1 MEHGNGAELARL
13 SKIMGEATG
22 QQAAAPVRRECE
34 SRADAVTRTGV
45 AAILA
50 LVSAIVSGLAG
61 CGGEPPVASLPPPEV
76 SVSQPI
82 ERPVSDSLEFTG
94 RIEAVES
101 VDVRARVSGYITKV
115 AFDAGARV
123 KEGDLLF
130 EIDPR
135 EYQAAV
141 DHAEGEIAKLRA
153 NLTRASAEVTRTQR
167 LKSSGAVSEREVDTA
182 TGSKGATEGELVT
195 ARAQLEKAQL
205 DLQFTRVTAPIA
217 GRASRAEI
225 TAGNLVVVGA
235 DGGPV
240 LTTIVSL
247 DPVWVYFDI
256 DEPSLLRLREA
267 EHRRT
272 GRPLTPE
279 SVASLQI
286 PVQLGLANETGFPHT
301 GRIDFVDNRVDPAT
315 GTMRVRAVL
324 ENQEGLF
331 APGFFVRVK
340 LATGEAKPTALVT
353 ERAIGTDQGRKY
365 VLVVNDKNVV
375 EYREVQLGPLADGLR
390 AITSGLAPG
399 EWVIVNG
406 IQRARPGITVA
417 PQRVAM
423 EPKAPAPAPASPQVQ
438 GGSGSPANS

>member
-1 MEHGNGAELARL
+1 M
-13 SKIMGEATG
+13 
-22 QQAAAPVRRECE
+22 
-34 SRADAVTRTGV
+34 TRTGV

-50 LVSAIVSGLAG
+50 LVSAVVSGLAG
-61 CGGEPPVASLPPPEV
+61 CGGAPPVASLPPPEV

-82 ERPVSDSLEFTG
+82 ERAVSDSLEFTG
-94 RIEAVES
+94 RIEAVEA

-115 AFDAGARV
+115 AFDAGALV
-123 KEGDLLF
+123 KQGDLLF

-135 EYQAAV
+135 EYQTAV
-141 DHAEGEIAKLRA
+141 TRAEGDIARLRA
-153 NLTRASAEVTRTQR
+153 NLARAGAEVARTQKLR
-167 LKSSGAVSEREVDTA
+167 PSGAVSEREVDVATA
-182 TGSKGATEGELVT
+182 GKGGTEGELVS
-195 ARAQLEKAQL
+195 AQAQLEKAKL
-205 DLQFTRVTAPIA
+205 DLQFTRVTAPIT

-235 DGGPV
+235 SGGPL

-267 EHRRT
+267 ELRRT

-279 SVASLQI
+279 NIASLQI
-286 PVQLGLANETGFPHT
+286 PVQVGLGNEAAFPHT

-340 LATGEAKPTALVT
+340 LATGEPKPTVLVT
-353 ERAIGTDQGRKY
+353 ERAIGTDQSRKY
-365 VLVVNDKNVV
+365 VLVVDDKNVV

-399 EWVIVNG
+399 DWVIVNG
-406 IQRARPGITVA
+406 IQRARPGITVT
-417 PQRVAM
+417 PERVAM
-423 EPKAPAPAPASPQVQ
+423 EPKAPASAPAGSQEPGGSGAPAS
-438 GGSGSPANS
+438 S

>member
-1 MEHGNGAELARL
+1 
-13 SKIMGEATG
+13 
-22 QQAAAPVRRECE
+22 
-34 SRADAVTRTGV
+34 VTRTGL
-45 AAILA
+45 AAVLA
-50 LVSAIVSGLAG
+50 LSIAIGAGLAG
-61 CGGEPPVASLPPPEV
+61 CGGEPPVASVPPPEV

-82 ERPVSDSLEFTG
+82 ERPVSESLEFTG

-123 KEGDLLF
+123 KQGDLLF

-141 DHAEGEIAKLRA
+141 NRAEGDIARLRA
-153 NLTRASAEVTRTQR
+153 NLARAGAEVTRTQR
-167 LKSSGAVSEREVDTA
+167 LRPSGAVSEREVDTA
-182 TGSKGATEGELVT
+182 TGSKGATEGELV
-195 ARAQLEKAQL
+195 AAQAQLEKARL

-235 DGGPV
+235 DGGPI
-240 LTTIVSL
+240 LTTVVSI

-256 DEPSLLRLREA
+256 DEPALLRLREA

-279 SVASLQI
+279 NLASLQI
-286 PVQLGLANETGFPHT
+286 PVELGLANEPGFPHT

-324 ENQEGLF
+324 RNEQGLF
-331 APGFFVRVK
+331 SPGFFVRVK
-340 LATGEAKPTALVT
+340 LAIGQPKPTLLVT

-365 VLVVNDKNVV
+365 VLVTNDKNVV
-375 EYREVQLGPLADGLR
+375 EYREVQLGSLADGLR
-390 AITSGLAPG
+390 AITDGLAPG

-406 IQRARPGITVA
+406 IQRARPGVTVT
-417 PQRVAM
+417 PERVAM
-423 EPKAPAPAPASPQVQ
+423 EPKPPAPAPASPQAT
-438 GGSGSPANS
+438 GGSGAPAGS

>member
-1 MEHGNGAELARL
+1 VLR
-13 SKIMGEATG
+13 
-22 QQAAAPVRRECE
+22 V
-34 SRADAVTRTGV
+34 
-45 AAILA
+45 
-50 LVSAIVSGLAG
+50 LVSAMVVGLAG
-61 CGGEPPVASLPPPEV
+61 CGESQPVASLPPPEV

-82 ERPVSDSLEFTG
+82 ERAVSDSLEFTG

-101 VDVRARVSGYITKV
+101 VDVRARVSGYITRV
-115 AFDAGARV
+115 AFNAGALV
-123 KEGDLLF
+123 KHGDLLF

-135 EYQAAV
+135 EYQTAV
-141 DHAEGEIAKLRA
+141 TRAEGEIARLRSVLA
-153 NLTRASAEVTRTQR
+153 RAGAEVTRTQR
-167 LKSSGAVSEREVDTA
+167 LRPSGAVSDREVDAA

-195 ARAQLEKAQL
+195 AQAQLEKARL

-217 GRASRAEI
+217 GRASRAEV

-240 LTTIVSL
+240 LTTIVST

-279 SVASLQI
+279 NIASVQI
-286 PVQLGLANETGFPHT
+286 PVELGLADEPGLPHT
-301 GRIDFVDNRVDPAT
+301 GLIDFVDNRVDPAT

-324 ENQEGLF
+324 QNDEGLF
-331 APGFFVRVK
+331 SPGFFVRVK
-340 LATGEAKPTALVT
+340 VAVGKPKPTLLVT

-365 VLVVNDKNVV
+365 VLVTNDKNVV

-390 AITSGLAPG
+390 AITDGLAPG

-406 IQRARPGITVA
+406 IQRARPGITVT

-423 EPKAPAPAPASPQVQ
+423 EPKPPAAAPASSQAT
-438 GGSGSPANS
+438 GGSGAAAGS